1 VPRGIVTLTIR
12 NHMNIREWK
21 DIILLFAGLLL
32 SIVGALIGAW
42 IQHSYDKRH
51 ERRPLAQLL
60 NFGAGELLFI
70 YPHRG
75 PVTQAILPRTSTEDF
90 LAINN
95 FISALIHLDWKG
107 KISVRDFTHISPSD
121 RGQNLVIICSPKS
134 NSFTEEFQQTLK
146 NSGKSFFYLFEDDPN
161 KTGTVR
167 ILSPF
172 GEVYI
177 SRSYIQEQDC
187 LSRGVS
193 RDQLAYEQLEDYAII
208 TKVQNSWNEENIAIL
223 IAGIR
228 GIGTWGAAEFIKK
241 KWRFIYDQ
249 LPADA
254 KNEEFS
260 ALLRIT
266 YQEYDIKDWM
276 VVRVLKRKDAT
287 HEPPAP
293 YIRNEQQQIDQKRA

>member
-1 VPRGIVTLTIR
+1 
-12 NHMNIREWK
+12 MNIRESK
-21 DIILLFAGLLL
+21 DIILLVAGFLL
-32 SIVGALIGAW
+32 SILGALMGAW

-70 YPHRG
+70 FPHRG

-107 KISVRDFTHISPSD
+107 KISVRDFAHISPND
-121 RGQNLVIICSPKS
+121 RKQNLVIICSPKS

-146 NSGKSFFYLFEDDPN
+146 NSGKSFFYFFEDDPN
-161 KTGTVR
+161 KAGTVR

-177 SRSYIQEQDC
+177 SRSYKQEDDC
-187 LSRGVS
+187 LGRGVS
-193 RDQLAYEQLEDYAII
+193 KDQLAYEQLEDYAII
-208 TKVQNSWNEENIAIL
+208 TKVQNPWNEENIAIL

-241 KWRFIYDQ
+241 RWRFIYDQ

-276 VVRVLKRKDAT
+276 VVRVLKKKDAT

-293 YIRNEQQQIDQKRA
+293 YIRNEQPPIDQRRA

>member
-1 VPRGIVTLTIR
+1 
-12 NHMNIREWK
+12 MNIHDSK
-21 DIILLFAGLLL
+21 DIILLFGGFLL
-32 SIVGALIGAW
+32 SIVGAVIGAL
-42 IQHSYDKRH
+42 IQRSYDKRH

-70 YPHRG
+70 FPHRG
-75 PVTQAILPRTSTEDF
+75 TVTQAILPRTSTEDF

-107 KISVRDFTHISPSD
+107 KISVRDFARITPDD
-121 RGQNLVIICSPKS
+121 RKQNLVIICSPKS

-146 NSGKSFFYLFEDDPN
+146 NLDKSFLYFFEDDPN
-161 KTGTVR
+161 RTGTVR

-172 GEVYI
+172 GEVYT
-177 SRSYIQEQDC
+177 SPSYKQEEDC

-193 RDQLAYEQLEDYAII
+193 KDHLAYEQLDDYAII
-208 TKVQNSWNEENIAIL
+208 TKVQNPWNQENIAIL

-241 KWRFIYDQ
+241 KWRLIYDQ
-249 LPADA
+249 LRGDA

-276 VVRVLKRKDAT
+276 VVRVLKKKDAA

-293 YIRNEQQQIDQKRA
+293 YIRNEEPPPYQKRA